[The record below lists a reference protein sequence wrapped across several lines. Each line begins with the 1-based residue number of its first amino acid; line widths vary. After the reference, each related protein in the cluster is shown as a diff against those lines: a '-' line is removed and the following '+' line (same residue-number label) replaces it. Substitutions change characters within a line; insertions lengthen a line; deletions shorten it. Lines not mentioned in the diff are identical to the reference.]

1 MIHNYFLFSYLN
13 VIGTV
18 PLFIDMGIVHFYNC
32 FSEKLKKNRFW
43 KLKENSMS

>member
-1 MIHNYFLFSYLN
+1 MHLCEQGDGNRR
-13 VIGTV
+13 TV